1 MAEPDPGSM
10 QVGPSAPQGMFCKA
24 NASVCS
30 PQQHS
35 KRRVQSSSK
44 PGQPC
49 SVLAGLNNAKY
60 FVCSSWLYS
69 SVTRSLA
76 ACSSLVGLNC
86 RPGSLVGLNCRP
98 GSHLVIGC
106 QDCDGSS

>member
-60 FVCSSWLYS
+60 FICSSWLYS

-76 ACSSLVGLNC
+76 APAWSALIADQAAWSAL
-86 RPGSLVGLNCRP
+86 
-98 GSHLVIGC
+98 IAD
-106 QDCDGSS
+106 QAAIW